1 MKRISGKQPGVSCQL
16 CTGMEQSDIRVVGAK
31 MHKPDR
37 NFYSGFMQFKFEK
50 TELNKYHLVMDCNGN
65 MLRSIVLT
73 ALFNS
78 GYSFQL
84 RDGKKMFIEI

>member
-1 MKRISGKQPGVSCQL
+1 
-16 CTGMEQSDIRVVGAK
+16 
-31 MHKPDR
+31 
-37 NFYSGFMQFKFEK
+37 
-50 TELNKYHLVMDCNGN
+50 MDCNGN
-65 MLRSIVLT
+65 MLRSIVPI